1 MSDAREMGVVH
12 IMANKKKRKVYPW
25 QSSWEVVGEFLQ
37 TLQIILKRTQLNRI
51 SWDSRSK
58 ARLL

>member
-1 MSDAREMGVVH
+1 MEVVH
-12 IMANKKKRKVYPW
+12 IVANKKRKVYPR
-25 QSSWEVVGEFLQ
+25 QSSWKVVGEFLQ
-37 TLQIILKRTQLNRI
+37 TLQIILKRTQFNRI

>member
-1 MSDAREMGVVH
+1 MGVVH
-12 IMANKKKRKVYPW
+12 IVANKKKRKVYPW
-25 QSSWEVVGEFLQ
+25 QSSWKVVGEFLQ
-37 TLQIILKRTQLNRI
+37 TLQIILKRTQFNRI